1 MARDPPRT
9 SVKDAVHK
17 IQSSLIDFS
26 SHAESKLLAA
36 GSLLSR
42 PDYEDVVVERSI
54 SGLCGYPVCGRSLP
68 SDRPR
73 KGRYRISLSEHR
85 VYDLQETYKYCS
97 SGCLV
102 SSRAFSSSLED
113 GRPVDAAVDPAKI
126 DRVMRM
132 FEGLSL
138 DGRDGD
144 LGMSKVKITEKSD
157 RTVGEAP
164 FEEWVGPPNA
174 IEGYVPLRDHGGSS
188 SSIGHE
194 AGPDSKESTRKT
206 EVNLILDEINFTSTI
221 IFGDELSVPPKKPS
235 SSTQKASNEL
245 KVKKVEGKDETK
257 KKKPKSY
264 GDPPKSL
271 QESSDA
277 VGGKSE
283 PDKSTLKS
291 SLKTSGTKDPKRSV
305 KWADE
310 NKTKNLVERESAYED
325 VESSL
330 RLASAE
336 ACAAALA
343 QAAEAAASG
352 ELDADNAV
360 SEAGL
365 IIVPPPVEPEGKDD
379 NDDDD
384 MDIEMDRGLGKW
396 PKKPVLLDTDVFD
409 TEDSW
414 HDAPPEGFS
423 LTMSP
428 FGTMW
433 MALFGWVTCSSV
445 AFVYGRDESS
455 CVEFLSVNG
464 REYPYKIVL
473 GDGRSAEI
481 KQTLA
486 GCIARVLPGLVSD
499 LRLPTS
505 VTAMEQSIGRLLE
518 TMSFV
523 DALPPFKTSQWR
535 VIILLF
541 LDALSVHR
549 LPALT
554 QHLSSRRMLQQRVLS
569 TAEIG
574 ADEYEVMKDLVI
586 PLGRMPRF
594 SAQSGA

>member
-17 IQSSLIDFS
+17 IQSSLIESS

-36 GSLLSR
+36 GSLLSH
-42 PDYEDVVVERSI
+42 PDYDDVVVERSI
-54 SGLCGYPVCGRSLP
+54 SGLCGYPVCGRFLP

-113 GRPVDAAVDPAKI
+113 GRPVDAAMDPAKI

-138 DGRDGD
+138 GGRDGD

-174 IEGYVPLRDHGGSS
+174 IEGGG
-188 SSIGHE
+188 
-194 AGPDSKESTRKT
+194 
-206 EVNLILDEINFTSTI
+206 
-221 IFGDELSVPPKKPS
+221 
-235 SSTQKASNEL
+235 
-245 KVKKVEGKDETK
+245 
-257 KKKPKSY
+257 
-264 GDPPKSL
+264 
-271 QESSDA
+271 
-277 VGGKSE
+277 
-283 PDKSTLKS
+283 
-291 SLKTSGTKDPKRSV
+291 
-305 KWADE
+305 
-310 NKTKNLVERESAYED
+310 
-325 VESSL
+325 
-330 RLASAE
+330 
-336 ACAAALA
+336 CAAALA

-360 SEAGL
+360 AEAGL
-365 IIVPPPVEPEGKDD
+365 VIIPPPVEPESK
-379 NDDDD
+379 DDDD
-384 MDIEMDRGLGKW
+384 DDDDDGMDIEMDRGLGKW

-445 AFVYGRDESS
+445 AYVYGRDESS
-455 CVEFLSVNG
+455 CEEFLSVNG

-499 LRLPTS
+499 LRLPT
-505 VTAMEQSIGRLLE
+505 
-518 TMSFV
+518 
-523 DALPPFKTSQWR
+523 
-535 VIILLF
+535 
-541 LDALSVHR
+541 

>member
-17 IQSSLIDFS
+17 IQSSLIESS
-26 SHAESKLLAA
+26 SHVESKLLAA

-113 GRPVDAAVDPAKI
+113 GRPVDAAMDRAKI

-174 IEGYVPLRDHGGSS
+174 IEGYVPLRDHG
-188 SSIGHE
+188 
-194 AGPDSKESTRKT
+194 D
-206 EVNLILDEINFTSTI
+206 
-221 IFGDELSVPPKKPS
+221 PS
-235 SSTQKASNEL
+235 SS
-245 KVKKVEGKDETK
+245 KVEGKDETK

-310 NKTKNLVERESAYED
+310 NETKNLVERESAYED

-352 ELDADNAV
+352 KLDADNAV
-360 SEAGL
+360 AEAGL
-365 IIVPPPVEPEGKDD
+365 VIIPPPVEPEGKDD
-379 NDDDD
+379 DDDD
-384 MDIEMDRGLGKW
+384 NGMDIEMDRGLGKW

-445 AFVYGRDESS
+445 AYVYGRDESS
-455 CVEFLSVNG
+455 CEEFLSVNG
-464 REYPYKIVL
+464 REYPFKIVL

-535 VIILLF
+535 VVILLF

-549 LPALT
+549 IPALT

-569 TAEIG
+569 TAEVG

-586 PLGRMPRF
+586 PLGRMPQF